1 MQAKVQCKFYHQLL
15 SKLSKFREKGNKKG
29 FRKSHFSFS
38 NFLNFWKL
46 KNRICYH
53 LKPMFLNSYQGCYS
67 IVLLTLIRLVERG
80 GGGQKRLSTN
90 IFCFITFYKVWWLFL
105 KFIWNWYSDFFFQN
119 SNCFLQ
125 CQYFFTNSSY
135 FFAKSSIGETN
146 ISLTILVVFES
157 RRFSKNF
164 N

>member
-1 MQAKVQCKFYHQLL
+1 MQTKVQCKFYHQLL

-67 IVLLTLIRLVERG
+67 IVLLTLIRLVEG
-80 GGGQKRLSTN
+80 GGEGVRN
-90 IFCFITFYKVWWLFL
+90 ACPPIFCFITFYKVKMTFPKIYLELIFWFLFF
-105 KFIWNWYSDFFFQN
+105 KFWTGFCSA
-119 SNCFLQ
+119 STFLRPALIFLL
-125 CQYFFTNSSY
+125 CLLLEKLTYPWQY
-135 FFAKSSIGETN
+135 
-146 ISLTILVVFES
+146 
-157 RRFSKNF
+157 
-164 N
+164 

>member
-1 MQAKVQCKFYHQLL
+1 MQTKVQCKFYHQLL

-67 IVLLTLIRLVERG
+67 IVLLTLIRLG
-80 GGGQKRLSTN
+80 AWN
-90 IFCFITFYKVWWLFL
+90 IFRLGI
-105 KFIWNWYSDFFFQN
+105 
-119 SNCFLQ
+119 
-125 CQYFFTNSSY
+125 
-135 FFAKSSIGETN
+135 FFAHLPSPTSDWLGLKIEHNIKEIWSVSLQSHFTKHVVWYASIAT
-146 ISLTILVVFES
+146 
-157 RRFSKNF
+157 
-164 N
+164 

>member
-1 MQAKVQCKFYHQLL
+1 MQTKVQCKFYHQLL

-67 IVLLTLIRLVERG
+67 IVLLTLIRLVEG
-80 GGGQKRLSTN
+80 GGGGEGVRN
-90 IFCFITFYKVWWLFL
+90 ACPPIFCFITFYKVWWLFL
-105 KFIWNWYSDFFFQN
+105 KFIWNWYSDFFF
-119 SNCFLQ
+119 SNFELVFAVPVLFYDQ
-125 CQYFFTNSSY
+125 LLFFCY
-135 FFAKSSIGETN
+135 
-146 ISLTILVVFES
+146 VFYW
-157 RRFSKNF
+157 KN
-164 N
+164 